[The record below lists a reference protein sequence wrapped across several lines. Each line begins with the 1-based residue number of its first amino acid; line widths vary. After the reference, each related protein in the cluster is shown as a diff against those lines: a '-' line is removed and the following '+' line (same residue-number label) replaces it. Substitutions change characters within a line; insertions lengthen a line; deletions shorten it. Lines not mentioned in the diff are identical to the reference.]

1 MPWLVPDGKT
11 LITADIGCQVNDAL
25 WQMPDDALGEK
36 CVDALSEMIPY
47 AKERY
52 LGCRVLRT
60 PIAYLVYLNE
70 YEAERKAFGES
81 TGIDGL

>member
-1 MPWLVPDGKT
+1 MHSGKCQTMPSARSAWT
-11 LITADIGCQVNDAL
+11 R
-25 WQMPDDALGEK
+25 
-36 CVDALSEMIPY
+36 LSEMIPY